1 MEGIVCGKRALRA
14 LQATTLAGI
23 ALRSPER
30 KTPMIHRIQYQKTCL
45 AGLDA
50 MRAESALSYPRHT
63 HDQYGIG
70 VMDRGVHASASDG
83 KEVQAGP
90 GNLIFVNPG
99 EVHDGRASGDASRVW
114 RMLYFDPK
122 LMLDAQGD
130 VLEGVER
137 PLDFPAA
144 VAIDPVLQRL
154 FNALYARATGDGDG
168 SGSPLDAMAC
178 EAAILQLAAHLR
190 QRLIPSQRLAPSGQS
205 IRRAK
210 ERIDT
215 DPAAPLTLAE
225 LAGVAGVSRYQLH
238 RNFMRELGFAP
249 HAYILQQRIALARRL
264 IRSGTPLADAALAAG
279 FYDQSHLNRWFLR
292 IFGVS
297 PGTYAVS
304 MG

>member
-1 MEGIVCGKRALRA
+1 
-14 LQATTLAGI
+14 
-23 ALRSPER
+23 
-30 KTPMIHRIQYQKTCL
+30 MIHCIQYQKTCL

-50 MRAESALSYPRHT
+50 MRAESALNYPRHT

-83 KEVQAGP
+83 KEVAAGP

-99 EVHDGRASGDASRVW
+99 EVHDGRASGGASRVW

-122 LMLDAQGD
+122 LMLDAQSD

-154 FNALYARATGDGDG
+154 FNALFTHATDGDDGGDGA
-168 SGSPLDAMAC
+168 SLDTMAC

-190 QRLIPSQRLAPSGQS
+190 QRLVPSERAAPSGQS

-215 DPAAPLTLAE
+215 DPAAPLTLAA
-225 LAGVAGVSRYQLH
+225 LADDAGVSRYQLH
-238 RNFMRELGFAP
+238 RNFTRELGFAP

-297 PGTYAVS
+297 PGTYALS
-304 MG
+304 MGWPI